1 MKKRNLESRALF
13 QGGVIL
19 SVSLPSRPFLTPPC
33 SHRSFNESMHSLKPD
48 KPWQTKLSSA
58 GLVYVHFGSQI
69 LANKLGLKEEDPVVC
84 LLYDK
89 VSRSIFGMGIR
100 ERKCHE

>member
-1 MKKRNLESRALF
+1 
-13 QGGVIL
+13 
-19 SVSLPSRPFLTPPC
+19 
-33 SHRSFNESMHSLKPD
+33 MHSLKPD

-69 LANKLGLKEEDPVVC
+69 LANKLSLKEEDPVVR

-89 VSRSIFGMGIR
+89 VSRSIFGMGIC
-100 ERKCHE
+100 ERKCLA